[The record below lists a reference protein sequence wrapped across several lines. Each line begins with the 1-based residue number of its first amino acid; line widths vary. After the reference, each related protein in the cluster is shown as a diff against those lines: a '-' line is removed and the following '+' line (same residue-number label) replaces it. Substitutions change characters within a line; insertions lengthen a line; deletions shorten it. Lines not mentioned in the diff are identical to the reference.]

1 MNMSAKTSVVSSFS
15 TAPPRAQRNKLYYAC
30 YRLCTH
36 WSFTVF
42 ITILIVANTIVL
54 AMDRYPESEEELKA
68 MDILNEFFTWAFVL
82 EMVIKLIGLGFK
94 EYARDSFNLFDAL
107 VVVLSLVDIIVSA
120 AAGDDGQTGALSA
133 FRGVRLLRVFK
144 LARSWGSFR
153 KILAKIIDTMKH
165 TAIFSVLLLMFAVI
179 FSLLGMELFGYKIH
193 FDDNQPV
200 DKEHPNALPPRPN
213 FDNLGMGFTTVFA
226 IAIGDDWNMLMAQ
239 AYRNEGVIAII
250 FYPIVFCAMTLI
262 LLSLFLAIL
271 LEKFAL
277 DEEPGDRASMDK
289 EEKGL
294 SKSIARIKRCFK
306 SCGDK
311 CRLRC
316 PCCFLKEEEEDGEDS
331 DVSDSML
338 FKSTITVLKDN

>member
-120 AAGDDGQTGALSA
+120 AAGDDEQTGELQKDTGV
-133 FRGVRLLRVFK
+133 FREEITDVSEDKAENEMDSEDEVNDV
-144 LARSWGSFR
+144 S
-153 KILAKIIDTMKH
+153 IDTYFIGGGHGMGAVE
-165 TAIFSVLLLMFAVI
+165 TSLMAGF
-179 FSLLGMELFGYKIH
+179 LLG
-193 FDDNQPV
+193 
-200 DKEHPNALPPRPN
+200 A
-213 FDNLGMGFTTVFA
+213 
-226 IAIGDDWNMLMAQ
+226 
-239 AYRNEGVIAII
+239 
-250 FYPIVFCAMTLI
+250 
-262 LLSLFLAIL
+262 
-271 LEKFAL
+271 
-277 DEEPGDRASMDK
+277 
-289 EEKGL
+289 
-294 SKSIARIKRCFK
+294 
-306 SCGDK
+306 
-311 CRLRC
+311 
-316 PCCFLKEEEEDGEDS
+316 
-331 DVSDSML
+331 
-338 FKSTITVLKDN
+338 